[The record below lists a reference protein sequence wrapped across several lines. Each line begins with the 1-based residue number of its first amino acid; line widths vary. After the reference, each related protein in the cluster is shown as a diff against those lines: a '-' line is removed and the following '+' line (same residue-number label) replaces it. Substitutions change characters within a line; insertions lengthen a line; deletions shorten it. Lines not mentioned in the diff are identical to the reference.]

1 MPPTLIDIARET
13 NTSVSTVSRVLA
25 GGAVAQRISEETR
38 ARVLEAAKRLGYRP
52 NLLARS
58 LRTRK
63 SNTIAM
69 LVSDIGNP
77 FYASIGSLIEQR
89 LYPHGYS
96 LLVCNS
102 GETGQREA
110 EYLEMLPR
118 KGIDG
123 LIVVPLSRTRE
134 NLLEHFSA
142 DLPLVILDRPVQ
154 GIESCVASDQEQ
166 GTRLLCDTLAHVG
179 VKKIGL
185 FTGPESVSTHRRRA
199 EVVSESF
206 KVVAKCVESSLAD
219 IGTDAVAEFKSKKL
233 DAVVC
238 TNGQLAEAYLRA
250 LKAPDKRLIVATI
263 DDIKMKHLVPMP
275 VLCALQDLPGMA
287 EGVVS
292 QLLPQLRRESFT
304 PAPVLLPMRIESN
317 QAFKEL
323 AENHRELATA

>member
-38 ARVLEAAKRLGYRP
+38 ARVIEAANRLGYRP

-63 SNTIAM
+63 SNTVAM
-69 LVSDIGNP
+69 LVPDIGNP
-77 FYASIGSLIEQR
+77 FYARIAGFIEQL
-89 LYPHGYS
+89 LYPQGYS

-102 GETGQREA
+102 GEKGEREA

-123 LIVVPLSRTRE
+123 LIIVPLSQTHE
-134 NLLEHFSA
+134 HLLDHIKHG
-142 DLPLVILDRPVQ
+142 LPLVVVDRPCEGVDA
-154 GIESCVASDQEQ
+154 CVSSDQELGAQ
-166 GTRLLCDTLAHVG
+166 LLCDALKEAG

-185 FTGPESVSTHRRRA
+185 FRGSEDVVTHHRRA
-199 EVVSESF
+199 DAIHSAF
-206 KVVAKCVESSLAD
+206 KVVAECVEDSLVD
-219 IGTDAVAEFKSKKL
+219 IGKDSVATFKSHKL

-238 TNGQLAEAYLRA
+238 TNGQLAEAYLGA
-250 LKAPDKRLIVATI
+250 LDAPDKRLIIGCV
-263 DDIKMKHLVPMP
+263 DDIKMKNLVPMP
-275 VLCALQDLPGMA
+275 VVCVRQDLPGMA

-292 QLLPQLRRESFT
+292 LLLPQLRHEPFT
-304 PAPVLLPMRIESN
+304 AKPLLLSMRIESN
-317 QAFKEL
+317 QAFKERTS
-323 AENHRELATA
+323 ANAVGAS